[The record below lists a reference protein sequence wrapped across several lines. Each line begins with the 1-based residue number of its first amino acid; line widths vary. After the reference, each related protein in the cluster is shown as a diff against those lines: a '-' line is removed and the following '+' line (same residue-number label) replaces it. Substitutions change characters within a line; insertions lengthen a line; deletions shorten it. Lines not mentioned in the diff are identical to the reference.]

1 MRKPKI
7 HYTKRKLEEIE
18 KLAGLGL
25 TLPMIASWLGLSK
38 SGFEKNRKR
47 EPRIDEALER
57 GRALAQEAVADA
69 LFKKALEGDVQA
81 IKWWEMTRAGRS
93 GKAQIETEH
102 THYVVEIPA

>member
-1 MRKPKI
+1 
-7 HYTKRKLEEIE
+7 
-18 KLAGLGL
+18 
-25 TLPMIASWLGLSK
+25 MIAAWLGLSK

-57 GRALAQEAVADA
+57 GRALAKEAVADA
-69 LFKKALEGDVQA
+69 LFNKALEGDVQA

-102 THYVVEIPA
+102 IHYVVEIPAQIPTGDEWEELVKE